1 MWQQERTCKND
12 QSTIGECCVKLCLDV
27 GNSHIYGG
35 VYDSARLLMTF
46 RKSSRTGASSDEYG
60 LFFRSVLRENN
71 VNPDLVTDV
80 ALCSV
85 VPEVV
90 YTISAACQ
98 KYFNTA
104 PFILQAGVKTG
115 LKIQYRNPLEVGADR
130 IANAIAGADRYPREN
145 LIIVDLGT
153 ATTLCVIGKDRSYRG
168 GIILPGLKM
177 SMQALESG
185 TSKLGSVEI
194 IRRDKCLGRDT
205 AESIQS
211 GLFFGHLGALRE
223 IMQRVQIETFGGD
236 KPKVL
241 ATGGFASLFDGSGL
255 FDEIVPD
262 LVLKGLEIALDMNLD
277 AAKSRS

>member
-1 MWQQERTCKND
+1 M
-12 QSTIGECCVKLCLDV
+12 KLCLDV

-35 VYDSARLLMTF
+35 VYQSDEALLTF
-46 RKSSRTGASSDEYG
+46 RKSSKLGASSDEYG
-60 LFFRSVLRENN
+60 LFFRTVLRENYLDPGQ
-71 VNPDLVTDV
+71 VDRV

-90 YTISAACQ
+90 YSISAACQ
-98 KYFNTA
+98 KYFDTL

-130 IANAIAGADRYPREN
+130 IANAIAGVGEFPGEN

-168 GIILPGLKM
+168 GIILPGLRM

-185 TSKLGSVEI
+185 TSKLRSVEI
-194 IRRDKCLGRDT
+194 IRKDTCLGRAT

-211 GLFFGHLGALRE
+211 GLYFGHLGALRE
-223 IMQRVQIETFGGD
+223 IIQRVQQEEFDGQR
-236 KPKVL
+236 PKVL
-241 ATGGFASLFDGSGL
+241 ATGGFASLFAGAGL
-255 FDEIVPD
+255 FDQVIPD
-262 LVLKGLEIALDMNLD
+262 LVLRGLIMALRLNPDT
-277 AAKSRS
+277 